1 LDDDGQYQSISSA
14 LVRIVTQGVSNK
26 AKLYEAGRGRKRLIA
41 ALTTLPIWLL
51 IVLLSPMEA
60 YAAAK
65 AITRQL

>member
-1 LDDDGQYQSISSA
+1 